1 MFQIPTAGST
11 RRLALVDFCFLSDGD
26 SNWNQMTSCI
36 GSIYISLI
44 AKDIEYFFIFIDDL
58 YFIFG
63 ELYVHFIIP
72 FINWFVCYFA
82 ACVLEFF
89 MYSAH

>member
-72 FINWFVCYFA
+72 LLIG
-82 ACVLEFF
+82 L
-89 MYSAH
+89 SAVFCMCS